1 MPADRVLATMLGLG
15 LVFDQSR
22 MDYRSMF
29 DEQNFEKKVNK
40 QQLQFCFLSK
50 FLTRVYIYTYR
61 GVSQRYVTVM
71 LIQKFGN
78 ELAKG

>member
-50 FLTRVYIYTYR
+50 FFTRVYIYTYR